1 VCLLSGGCTSES
13 VTGTIKNEPVCA
25 DFSLGGGTEL
35 KGSLK
40 NPVKVAIL
48 DGSTVR
54 WERVLL
60 GKRLPDDP
68 DSKFVVEDD
77 DETYDVHWAQ
87 CANTFAPK
95 RVDLGTE
102 REASSTS
109 GYHCGDATTYNE
121 HKLEIRG
128 GDASS
133 RVLTWVAPPQAACWS
148 ADKEAEP
155 AGSASASA
163 SADEDD
169 PPPDAGASAS
179 ASASASAAAA
189 ASAKAPEPPK
199 PTPTPTPTP
208 TPKKPAPAAPKPTSA
223 PVAPAPLPK
232 APAAPAPPPADG

>member
-1 VCLLSGGCTSES
+1 
-13 VTGTIKNEPVCA
+13 
-25 DFSLGGGTEL
+25 
-35 KGSLK
+35 
-40 NPVKVAIL
+40 VKVAIL

-179 ASASASAAAA
+179 ASASTSASAKASAAAA
-189 ASAKAPEPPK
+189 ASAEAPEPPK
-199 PTPTPTPTP
+199 PTPTPTP

-223 PVAPAPLPK
+223 PVAPAPPPK